1 MSLFITLFIE
11 FFKTGLFAV
20 GGGLATIPFL
30 YEMIDNYHWFTPEM
44 LTTMIAVS
52 ESTPGAIGVNMA
64 TYVGYITTN
73 SILGGIL
80 TTFGLV
86 LPSIIII
93 CIIAQFLKTFKDS
106 KYVQNV
112 FYGLRP
118 AVTALITSAGLGIF
132 VVTMFNSSELTLSNF
147 ISHIEYIHLII
158 FFIVLFISKKFKK
171 LHPIVLITGCAIAG
185 IILSL

>member
-1 MSLFITLFIE
+1 MSLLITLFIE

-30 YEMIDNYHWFTPEM
+30 YEMIDKYHWFTPEM
-44 LTTMIAVS
+44 LSTMIAVS

-73 SILGGIL
+73 SLLGGVI
-80 TTFGLV
+80 TTIGLV
-86 LPSIIII
+86 CPSVIVI

-106 KYVQNV
+106 KYVQNI

-118 AVTALITSAGLGIF
+118 AVTAMIASAGIGIF
-132 VVTMFNSSELTLSNF
+132 VVTMFNNSNLTLSNF
-147 ISHIEYIHLII
+147 INHIQYIHLFI
-158 FFIVLFISKKFKK
+158 FFIVLFISNKFKK
-171 LHPIVLITGCAIAG
+171 LHPIVLITGCAILG